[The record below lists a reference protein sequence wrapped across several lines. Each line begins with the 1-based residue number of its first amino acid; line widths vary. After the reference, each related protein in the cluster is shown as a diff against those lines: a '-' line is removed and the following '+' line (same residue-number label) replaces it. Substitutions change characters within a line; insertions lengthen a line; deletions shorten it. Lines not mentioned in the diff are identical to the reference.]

1 MSLNNSKIKNIQAN
15 GASVLTEKTDI
26 ANARITFENGCV
38 CNLSAS
44 RISGKVERKMRLFQ
58 KNSYFSLDYQTSELD
73 SYMTVKSGTN
83 IKIKRSKKDFSKY
96 DSLNEEIKSFIKS
109 IKNKKK
115 PIVSANDGINVL
127 KCATKIS
134 NLIKKQ

>member
-1 MSLNNSKIKNIQAN
+1 
-15 GASVLTEKTDI
+15 
-26 ANARITFENGCV
+26 
-38 CNLSAS
+38 
-44 RISGKVERKMRLFQ
+44 MRLFQ
-58 KNSYFSLDYQTSELD
+58 KNSYFSLDYQTCELD
-73 SYMTVKSGTN
+73 SYMTVNSGSAV
-83 IKIKRSKKDFSKY
+83 KIKRSKKNFAKH
-96 DSLNEEIKSFIKS
+96 DSLDEEIKSFIKS